1 MAADGR
7 GIVAEQSSR
16 RRWFAFAVLCGM
28 QTMIVI
34 DVSIVTVA
42 LPSIQ
47 RDLDIDQS
55 RLSWVIN
62 AYTIGFGGLLLLAGR
77 LGDLIGRKT
86 VFIAGVAAFTG
97 ASALSGLAWSQEVL
111 IATRFFQG
119 VGAGLAYA
127 VAIGV
132 VITLFTEPR
141 ERGRALGLVGFAQ
154 AAGAS
159 AGIVLGGVISHAMSW
174 HWVFYVNVPI
184 RIVASALAVR
194 LIPRDRGLGLRAGLD
209 VAGAALATAGLM
221 LGAYAV
227 VAVGDHG
234 WNSPHAL
241 VGLASLALLGGFVL
255 RQATA

>member
-77 LGDLIGRKT
+77 L
-86 VFIAGVAAFTG
+86 
-97 ASALSGLAWSQEVL
+97 E
-111 IATRFFQG
+111 
-119 VGAGLAYA
+119 A
-127 VAIGV
+127 V
-132 VITLFTEPR
+132 P
-141 ERGRALGLVGFAQ
+141 
-154 AAGAS
+154 
-159 AGIVLGGVISHAMSW
+159 
-174 HWVFYVNVPI
+174 
-184 RIVASALAVR
+184 
-194 LIPRDRGLGLRAGLD
+194 
-209 VAGAALATAGLM
+209 
-221 LGAYAV
+221 
-227 VAVGDHG
+227 
-234 WNSPHAL
+234 
-241 VGLASLALLGGFVL
+241 
-255 RQATA
+255 